1 MAASGATLQN
11 YNTEL
16 IKMLETIKENRDEVQ
31 IEIDAEESEKKHIE
45 EQMKALTIRLG
56 ELNDSLGKKYNTRN
70 EFDKTISETENA
82 FMKILESSQTL
93 LHVLKKEGASLN
105 KKKAQSL
112 TGAGMSSAAKRGGP
126 GGSGMNMMGGPGEDF
141 NTPQRDQH

>member
-1 MAASGATLQN
+1 MANSGATLQN

-31 IEIDAEESEKKHIE
+31 VEIDAEESEKRQIE
-45 EQMKALTIRLG
+45 ENMKMLSLRLQ
-56 ELNDSLGKKYNTRN
+56 ELNESLSKKYNTRN

-105 KKKAQSL
+105 KKKAQTL
-112 TGAGMSSAAKRGGP
+112 TGVKKG
-126 GGSGMNMMGGPGEDF
+126 DF
-141 NTPQRDQH
+141 ETPQRDH

>member
-1 MAASGATLQN
+1 MANQGASLQN

-31 IEIDAEESEKKHIE
+31 IEIDAEETEKRQIE
-45 EQMKALTIRLG
+45 EQMRMLTMRLQ
-56 ELNDSLGKKYNTRN
+56 ELNDSLGKKYNTRH

-82 FMKILESSQTL
+82 FNKILESSQTL

-105 KKKAQSL
+105 KKKAQTL
-112 TGAGMSSAAKRGGP
+112 NGIAAQRKGGE
-126 GGSGMNMMGGPGEDF
+126 GD
-141 NTPQRDQH
+141 H